1 VNNTRFS
8 RDDRLTRPAEFER
21 VFKDPVKTTSRH
33 FTVLAC
39 LNSSTH
45 ARLGLAIAKKN
56 IRLAVQRNRI
66 KRTVRESFRQRKDE
80 LGKIDI
86 VVLARRGAEQASR
99 ATLRDTLQQ
108 HWKQLAEKCAQ

>member
-1 VNNTRFS
+1 MNTARFS
-8 RDDRLTRPAEFER
+8 RDDRLTKPAEFER

-39 LNSSTH
+39 PNGNEY

-66 KRTVRESFRQRKDE
+66 KRVIRESYRQYKNQ
-80 LGKIDI
+80 LGQIDI
-86 VVLARRGAEQASR
+86 VVLARRGADQASR

-108 HWKQLAEKCAQ
+108 HWDQLADKCAR